1 MELNTMSEEQSAEQE
16 NAAEE
21 RSEALGQ
28 EEQPA
33 EKAKTDRRQKVKQ
46 FFSARK
52 IATLGV
58 FAALSFAV
66 SLLEFPIFPQAPFL
80 ELDFSNLFVMLM
92 GFAFGPVEAF
102 IVLVIKEVL
111 YIPIGATG
119 GVGELANILMGFA
132 YIILPATVY
141 YFKKGIKVVIP
152 TLIAA
157 VVLQTAAS
165 LVCNRYITFPLF
177 MGSGAKDAFNEL
189 FSFIIFFNLI
199 KGAIISVLCI
209 MLYKYLSKALKWL
222 KIK

>member
-1 MELNTMSEEQSAEQE
+1 MEPNQ
-16 NAAEE
+16 AAEE
-21 RSEALGQ
+21 QAEATRAQGATTEVQVGQ
-28 EEQPA
+28 EE
-33 EKAKTDRRQKVKQ
+33 AKGKNKREIKQ

-66 SLLEFPIFPQAPFL
+66 SLLEFPIFPQAAFL

-102 IVLVIKEVL
+102 IVLIIKEL
-111 YIPIGATG
+111 LHIPIGSTG

-132 YIILPATVY
+132 FLIIPATAY
-141 YFKKGIKVVIP
+141 YFKKGLKVVIP
-152 TLIAA
+152 TLVAA
-157 VVLQTAAS
+157 TVLQTAAA
-165 LVCNRYITFPLF
+165 LLCNRYITFPLF
-177 MGSGAKDAFNEL
+177 MGGGAKDAFFEL
-189 FSFIIFFNLI
+189 FPFIIFFNLI

-209 MLYKYLSKALKWL
+209 ILYKYLSKALKWL